1 MKYKII
7 SKDELIRLLGDDEKL
22 IIFDPK
28 GDKAE
33 NVKSLLRTGDIVVL
47 KDGEKCKVFLDYET
61 QNYGKGS
68 FAFIE
73 SYGFMSLS
81 SYNDDLCGK
90 NMSDKYYVSKIYRPR
105 GDRNLM
111 STNLNDYELI
121 WERKKEM
128 SIEEIE
134 EKLKL
139 LRKMSDY
146 LTCEKEE
153 SGADIINNILKK
165 KGEEKE
171 E

>member
-7 SKDELIRLLGDDEKL
+7 SKDELIRLLGDNEKL

-47 KDGEKCKVFLDYET
+47 RDGEKCKVFLDYET
-61 QNYGKGS
+61 RNYGKGT

-73 SYGFMSLS
+73 SYGFMPLS
-81 SYNDDLCGK
+81 SYNDDLCSK
-90 NMSDKYYVSKIYRPR
+90 DVSDKNYVSKIYRPR

-111 STNLNDYELI
+111 STNLNDYKLI
-121 WERKKEM
+121 WERKKEV

-139 LRKMSDY
+139 LREMSDY
-146 LTCEKEE
+146 LTYEKKE
-153 SGADIINNILKK
+153 SGADIINYILEK